1 MMESL
6 IKIVFESYQQQVS
19 ALELAARENLQ
30 AAIEQAIERF
40 QAEFPKTDV
49 IEIEMY
55 PCDCAD
61 CKAA

>member
-1 MMESL
+1 MKEAL
-6 IKIVFESYQQQVS
+6 VKIVFDTHQQVS
-19 ALELAARENLQ
+19 TLELTARENLQ
-30 AAIEQAIERF
+30 AAIEQAIEKF

>member
-1 MMESL
+1 MKEAL
-6 IKIVFESYQQQVS
+6 VKIVFDTHQQVS
-19 ALELAARENLQ
+19 ALELTARENLQ
-30 AAIEQAIERF
+30 AAIEQAIEKF

>member
-1 MMESL
+1 MKEAL
-6 IKIVFESYQQQVS
+6 VKIVFDTHQQVS
-19 ALELAARENLQ
+19 ALELTARENLQ
-30 AAIEQAIERF
+30 AAIEKAIEKF